1 MPLVC
6 YRGPDSLSIVGDAYM
21 GGVSS
26 KSHALASMEPW
37 LCAQLWV
44 GGCEESQEEGK
55 VLPFD
60 SSC

>member
-1 MPLVC
+1 M
-6 YRGPDSLSIVGDAYM
+6 R
-21 GGVSS
+21 GVSS

-37 LCAQLWV
+37 LCAQPWV
-44 GGCEESQEEGK
+44 RGCEESQEEGK

>member
-1 MPLVC
+1 
-6 YRGPDSLSIVGDAYM
+6 M

-26 KSHALASMEPW
+26 KSHALASMEPL
-37 LCAQLWV
+37 LCAQSWV